1 MNEIHSFNII
11 SVTLIS
17 HSLYDIAPIL
27 EKGLLVDRIRR
38 PNMFTGVIV
47 SVIDLERFGV
57 RLTFIEVPHGDE
69 LRGRQVDLLLGF
81 FEHGATGPEHTGHRW
96 P

>member
-1 MNEIHSFNII
+1 MNEIHSFNTIPVPI
-11 SVTLIS
+11 IS
-17 HSLYDIAPIL
+17 HSLDDIAPIL
-27 EKGLLVDRIRR
+27 EERLLVDRIRR

-47 SVIDLERFGV
+47 GVIDLERFRIGLALV
-57 RLTFIEVPHGDE
+57 EVPHGDE

-81 FEHGATGPEHTGHRW
+81 FKHGATGPEHTGHRW